1 VSWKSDTDDQLKLG
15 IVRICEEFFDEVKK
29 WTAVWSVSMVV
40 WVIDVL
46 LRRKPACGELPP
58 LVQFHHFARSIA
70 SMIPRVGL

>member
-1 VSWKSDTDDQLKLG
+1 
-15 IVRICEEFFDEVKK
+15 
-29 WTAVWSVSMVV
+29 MVV